1 MTKLQFIS
9 EVLGTINLLLET
21 EVNSCTVHQASIGVA
36 STFDKFGEQADQP
49 TNGQKTPGDLEL
61 YQYLTD
67 SIKGKG
73 LELYQEEKEA

>member
-21 EVNSCTVHQASIGVA
+21 EVNSCTVHQANICVTSI
-36 STFDKFGEQADQP
+36 FDKFEKLADQP
-49 TNGQKTPGDLEL
+49 TNGQNTPGDLEL

-67 SIKGKG
+67 SIKVKG